1 MVSASDV
8 PIFTGIT
15 RSQSWLSPIDRAV
28 EYLRLRIRR
37 FLPVYLLA
45 VLPQSM
51 VVLVAIDAVA
61 SHHRSVFDVVA
72 LMLVGTTIWR
82 WIGTAVV
89 QHRIQS
95 DIRGDSN
102 RMWWKRLPVI
112 LSIRFIAAA
121 GIVWGPLL
129 MLNTWRSVFFV
140 PLWGIPFF
148 ATFVVGLLLAG
159 MITPLLGESNANAA
173 MLLRQLRGDV
183 MKSKRRVLVVVLVMI
198 VSALWLVLVAV
209 GLQYFL
215 LNAVIANL
223 LGLDTSDLQL
233 TFQGKA
239 WWLGLAYLI
248 QLGFDLLW
256 TVVSVMLFYDLQS
269 RRLGSDLRYRL
280 QFLNDRSQ

>member
-28 EYLRLRIRR
+28 EYLRLRTRR

-82 WIGTAVV
+82 WIGTALV

-112 LSIRFIAAA
+112 LSTRFIAAA

-129 MLNTWRSVFFV
+129 TLNTWRSVFFI
-140 PLWGIPFF
+140 PLWGMPYF

-173 MLLRQLRGDV
+173 MLLHQLRGDV
-183 MKSKRRVLVVVLVMI
+183 MKSKRRVLFVVLVMI

-223 LGLDTSDLQL
+223 LGLDTSELQL
-233 TFQGKA
+233 TFRGKA

>member
-1 MVSASDV
+1 MVSGSDA

-15 RSQSWLSPIDRAV
+15 RAQGWLSPIDRAI
-28 EYLRLRIRR
+28 EYLRLRTKR

-51 VVLVAIDAVA
+51 VVLIAIDAVA
-61 SHHRSVFDVVA
+61 SHHRSVFDVIS
-72 LMLVGTTIWR
+72 LLLIGTTVWR
-82 WIGTAVV
+82 WIGTAFV

-102 RMWWKRLPVI
+102 RNWWKRLPVI
-112 LSIRFIAAA
+112 LSVRFLAAA
-121 GIVWGPLL
+121 GITWGLL
-129 MLNTWRSVFFV
+129 LIAHSWRSVFFI
-140 PLWGIPFF
+140 PLWGAPYLVTLVAGILLG
-148 ATFVVGLLLAG
+148 GL
-159 MITPLLGESNANAA
+159 ITPLLGESDVNAA
-173 MLLRQLRGDV
+173 SLIHQLRVDV
-183 MKSKRRVLVVVLVMI
+183 LKSLRRVLVIALVMMI
-198 VSALWLVLVAV
+198 LVLWLVLVAV
-209 GLQYFL
+209 GMQYFL
-215 LNAVIANL
+215 LNAVVANL

-233 TFQGKA
+233 TFHGTA

>member
-82 WIGTAVV
+82 WIGTAMV

-159 MITPLLGESNANAA
+159 MITPLLGESNANTA

>member
-1 MVSASDV
+1 M
-8 PIFTGIT
+8 
-15 RSQSWLSPIDRAV
+15 
-28 EYLRLRIRR
+28 
-37 FLPVYLLA
+37 
-45 VLPQSM
+45 
-51 VVLVAIDAVA
+51 
-61 SHHRSVFDVVA
+61 
-72 LMLVGTTIWR
+72 LMGTTIWR
-82 WIGTAVV
+82 WIGTSVV

-112 LSIRFIAAA
+112 LAIRLIAAS
-121 GIVWGPLL
+121 GIVWGLL
-129 MLNTWRSVFFV
+129 LIFNTWRSVYFI
-140 PLWGIPFF
+140 PLWGIPYFV
-148 ATFVVGLLLAG
+148 TLVVGLLLAG
-159 MITPLLGESNANAA
+159 MIAPLLGESSASAA
-173 MLLRQLRGDV
+173 MLIRQLRGDV
-183 MKSKRRVLVVVLVMI
+183 MKSIRRVLVIVLVMI

-223 LGLDTSDLQL
+223 LGLDTSELQL

-269 RRLGSDLRYRL
+269 RRLGSDLRFRL